1 MTRVQKKKLIE
12 LSTDLE
18 GQKQALMRLENAI
31 GVKQLEVD
39 NLALQSRCWHK
50 LKVLGKYY
58 NTHIDSITTI
68 YEHAVNNKNLAFLDE
83 ITAVIKDGKEYR
95 TITIDGDCSN
105 IFKNG
110 DFELAR
116 TYRKYSCRE
125 PKDTLTKLSSMT
137 STTYGKV
144 VGFIRAK
151 LHRYVDGNI
160 EYFEIDPPWM

>member
-1 MTRVQKKKLIE
+1 M
-12 LSTDLE
+12 DLE
-18 GQKQALMRLENAI
+18 GMNGALYNLQKAI
-31 GVKQLEVD
+31 GAKQLEID
-39 NLALQSRCWHK
+39 KLALDARCWHK

-58 NTHIDSITTI
+58 NTHIDTVTTI
-68 YEHAVNNKNLAFLDE
+68 YEHAVNNKDLAFLDE

-95 TITIDGDCSN
+95 AITLEGDCSN

-110 DFELAR
+110 DFELSR

-137 STTYGKV
+137 TTTYGKV

-151 LHRYVDGNI
+151 LHRYIDGNI